1 MAKKRIYIAYTGGTI
16 GMQRSERGY
25 IPVPGFM
32 ASCLA
37 GMPEFHR
44 AEMPE
49 YEIHEYTPLID
60 SSNMTPADTGNA
72 LPMTFW
78 PITTPMM
85 VLWCC
90 MVPIPCHSPPRRSPL
105 CWRTWANR

>member
-44 AEMPE
+44 AEM
-49 YEIHEYTPLID
+49 HE
-60 SSNMTPADTGNA
+60 
-72 LPMTFW
+72 
-78 PITTPMM
+78 
-85 VLWCC
+85 
-90 MVPIPCHSPPRRSPL
+90 
-105 CWRTWANR
+105 